1 MASFSPSP
9 PEPATPTTKL
19 TTRRDHVH
27 EHVHK
32 LHIRG
37 MSTCCTNVHGGVG
50 LSSSRMVPIRQAVF
64 TEKVLTH
71 SLAIAYKEN
80 FSLSLSY
87 QHAHTH
93 THTLVN
99 RQTFYIQVTNNIPL
113 LARLALSTE
122 TAQYHQSLEKE
133 SMLFTTSLP
142 NPKRLYKVQRSTGLE
157 LHV

>member
-1 MASFSPSP
+1 MASLFGGLSWTVSSIRLISHNSISPLRVWDMSYRFGKCPERVRERERVRKRERGWDVEELSWPLSLPHLLNQLP
-9 PEPATPTTKL
+9 PPQKL
-19 TTRRDHVH
+19 TTRRDHEH

-87 QHAHTH
+87 
-93 THTLVN
+93 
-99 RQTFYIQVTNNIPL
+99 
-113 LARLALSTE
+113 
-122 TAQYHQSLEKE
+122 
-133 SMLFTTSLP
+133 
-142 NPKRLYKVQRSTGLE
+142 
-157 LHV
+157 